1 MTRAALARI
10 PSIVITSESSPF
22 LPHGRKGSSST
33 CTQTANGGEA
43 KAGLG

>member
-10 PSIVITSESSPF
+10 PSIVITSESSF
-22 LPHGRKGSSST
+22 LPHGRKGSSFT
-33 CTQTANGGEA
+33 GTQTANSSDV